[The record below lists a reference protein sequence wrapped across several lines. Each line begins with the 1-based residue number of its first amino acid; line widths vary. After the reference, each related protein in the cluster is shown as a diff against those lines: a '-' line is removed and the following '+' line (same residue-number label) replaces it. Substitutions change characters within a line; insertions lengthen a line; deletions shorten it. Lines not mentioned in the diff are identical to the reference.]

1 MPKYHV
7 HVYPVVRV
15 LVPDIEADSQ
25 AEACQKAEAAWD
37 WSAALR
43 NPQVVNFNSPLNR
56 LNLRYADKIDS
67 FLVDEDGDAEH
78 QRSTVYDAEYRPEGV
93 PVAER
98 RVVVVF
104 IEGGVASN
112 VEQPDDVDVHIID
125 FDTEGAVDRELCTCE
140 RAFSPHFHAEY
151 PGEPGRR

>member
-7 HVYPVVRV
+7 HLYPIVRV
-15 LVPDIEADSQ
+15 LVRDVEAESQ
-25 AEACQKAEAAWD
+25 VEAIKKAEELVD
-37 WSAALR
+37 LD
-43 NPQVVNFNSPLNR
+43 R
-56 LNLRYADKIDS
+56 LFHHVRFDPPVAYVEFADDTDG
-67 FLVDEDGDAEH
+67 FLVDEDGDESYEK
-78 QRSTVYDAEYRPEGV
+78 STVYDAEYRPKEV
-93 PVAER
+93 PVAEQ

-125 FDTEGAVDRELCTCE
+125 FDTEGAVDGELCTCE

-151 PGEPGRR
+151 PGEPGRG